1 MLSVPSQGGGGAC
14 PPPLPEEAVSALKNF
29 FAHYMILR
37 VYTVLHNNTW
47 ITKLITDYL
56 SAERKGGR
64 GVTNMAVSVAR
75 ACK

>member
-1 MLSVPSQGGGGAC
+1 MPSQGGGGAC
-14 PPPLPEEAVSALKNF
+14 ECPINF
-29 FAHYMILR
+29 FAHYKILR

-56 SAERKGGR
+56 SAERKGGL
-64 GVTNMAVSVAR
+64 GVTYMAVSVAR